1 MKLISRFEAASR
13 STCELHALHSEAFN
27 AFANA
32 PRGSEDRRNA
42 LGSLECIEAELAIRT
57 PFG

>member
-1 MKLISRFEAASR
+1 MKLITRFEAASR
-13 STCELHALHSEAFN
+13 NTAELNALHREAFN

-42 LGSLECIEAELAIRT
+42 LASIETIEAELAQRP